1 MMYTHPYSDNARRA
15 ATTVLSLDVPC
26 ELVTLD
32 LRKGQQREAWFP
44 SKTEPQ
50 PPRIGARG

>member
-1 MMYTHPYSDNARRA
+1 MMYTHPYSGNARRA